1 LTRLR
6 TAPVGVA
13 AGALRRRCLHCA
25 DVTPL
30 IAAITLVFVFAGL
43 AALGVML
50 VAALFRV
57 TADGPGTVL
66 ARRPSQEQAD
76 DIGR

>member
-1 LTRLR
+1 
-6 TAPVGVA
+6 
-13 AGALRRRCLHCA
+13 
-25 DVTPL
+25 VTPL